1 MFRSTEVRTHRYT
14 RNKKNTEVKDMSN
27 AIIGFFPSV
36 GPWEI
41 VAILAVAL
49 LMFGGKKLP
58 ELARGLGK
66 GLRQFKE
73 EVHAVKSDVS
83 DAVDDDGVDYSE
95 TSSTDDSGDTEVSDA
110 SEDAG
115 DVDEDKGPDT
125 A

>member
-1 MFRSTEVRTHRYT
+1 MT
-14 RNKKNTEVKDMSN
+14 N
-27 AIIGFFPSV
+27 AIIAFFPSV

-49 LMFGGKKLP
+49 LLFGGKKLP

-83 DAVDDDGVDYSE
+83 DAMDDDSTDYSE
-95 TSSTDDSGDTEVSDA
+95 TSSTDDSDDTEVSDA
-110 SEDAG
+110 SN
-115 DVDEDKGPDT
+115 DVDEDKGPDVDPK

>member
-1 MFRSTEVRTHRYT
+1 
-14 RNKKNTEVKDMSN
+14 MSN

-73 EVHAVKSDVS
+73 EVSAVKSNVS
-83 DAVDDDGVDYSE
+83 DAIDDDSTDYSE
-95 TSSTDDSGDTEVSDA
+95 TSSTDDSGDTKEVSDA
-110 SEDAG
+110 SDS
-115 DVDEDKGPDT
+115 VDESKGPDT

>member
-1 MFRSTEVRTHRYT
+1 
-14 RNKKNTEVKDMSN
+14 MSN
-27 AIIGFFPSV
+27 VIIGFFPSV

-49 LMFGGKKLP
+49 LLFGGKKLP

-73 EVHAVKSDVS
+73 EVHAVKSEVS
-83 DAVDDDGVDYSE
+83 DAIDDDSEDYSE
-95 TSSTDDSGDTEVSDA
+95 TSSSKVSDA
-110 SEDAG
+110 SDDVD
-115 DVDEDKGPDT
+115 DVDEDKGPDVEPT

>member
-1 MFRSTEVRTHRYT
+1 
-14 RNKKNTEVKDMSN
+14 MSN

-49 LMFGGKKLP
+49 LLFGGKKLP

-83 DAVDDDGVDYSE
+83 DAMDEDDSTDYSE
-95 TSSTDDSGDTEVSDA
+95 PSAVADSGDPEVSDA
-110 SEDAG
+110 SDDAEG
-115 DVDEDKGPDT
+115 VDEDKGPDT

>member
-1 MFRSTEVRTHRYT
+1 
-14 RNKKNTEVKDMSN
+14 MSN

-49 LMFGGKKLP
+49 LLFGGKKLP

-73 EVHAVKSDVS
+73 EVHAVKSNVS
-83 DAVDDDGVDYSE
+83 DAVDDDSTDYSE
-95 TSSTDDSGDTEVSDA
+95 TSAVDDSDDSKISDA
-110 SEDAG
+110 SD
-115 DVDEDKGPDT
+115 DVDEDKGPDVDPK

>member
-1 MFRSTEVRTHRYT
+1 
-14 RNKKNTEVKDMSN
+14 MSN
-27 AIIGFFPSV
+27 AIIGFLPSV

-73 EVHAVKSDVS
+73 EVHAVKSDVNEAIDS
-83 DAVDDDGVDYSE
+83 EPDYSE
-95 TSSTDDSGDTEVSDA
+95 SSSIDDSGDAEVSHA
-110 SEDAG
+110 SDDNDIHE
-115 DVDEDKGPDT
+115 EKGPDVEPK

>member
-1 MFRSTEVRTHRYT
+1 
-14 RNKKNTEVKDMSN
+14 MSN
-27 AIIGFFPSV
+27 VIIGFFPSV

-41 VAILAVAL
+41 IAILAVAL
-49 LMFGGKKLP
+49 LLFGGKKLP

-83 DAVDDDGVDYSE
+83 DSMDDEPADYSE
-95 TSSTDDSGDTEVSDA
+95 TSSTDDSDDSEVSDA
-110 SEDAG
+110 SDDVD
-115 DVDEDKGPDT
+115 DVDESKGPDT

>member
-1 MFRSTEVRTHRYT
+1 
-14 RNKKNTEVKDMSN
+14 MSN

-83 DAVDDDGVDYSE
+83 DAVDSEPDYSE
-95 TSSTDDSGDTEVSDA
+95 TSSVDDSGDAEVAHDSDD
-110 SEDAG
+110 SDE
-115 DVDEDKGPDT
+115 VDEEKGPDVGS

>member
-1 MFRSTEVRTHRYT
+1 
-14 RNKKNTEVKDMSN
+14 MSN

-73 EVHAVKSDVS
+73 EVHSVKSDVS
-83 DAVDDDGVDYSE
+83 DAIDDDSTDYSE
-95 TSSTDDSGDTEVSDA
+95 TSSTDDSGDSEVSDA
-110 SEDAG
+110 SDG
-115 DVDEDKGPDT
+115 VDEDKGPDVDPK

>member
-1 MFRSTEVRTHRYT
+1 MT
-14 RNKKNTEVKDMSN
+14 N

-41 VAILAVAL
+41 VAIMAVAL

-73 EVHAVKSDVS
+73 EVHSVKSDVS
-83 DAVDDDGVDYSE
+83 DSIDSEPDYSE
-95 TSSTDDSGDTEVSDA
+95 PASSTDDSGDKEVAATDTKT
-110 SEDAG
+110 
-115 DVDEDKGPDT
+115 DEDKGPDK

>member
-1 MFRSTEVRTHRYT
+1 MT
-14 RNKKNTEVKDMSN
+14 N

-73 EVHAVKSDVS
+73 EVHSVKTDVS
-83 DAVDDDGVDYSE
+83 DSIDSEPDYSE
-95 TSSTDDSGDTEVSDA
+95 PTPTNNSGDSDEEVAA
-110 SEDAG
+110 SQDDE
-115 DVDEDKGPDT
+115 VDESKGPDT

>member
-1 MFRSTEVRTHRYT
+1 
-14 RNKKNTEVKDMSN
+14 MSN
-27 AIIGFFPSV
+27 AIIGFFPSI

-73 EVHAVKSDVS
+73 EIHAVKSNVS
-83 DAVDDDGVDYSE
+83 DAVDSEPDYSE
-95 TSSTDDSGDTEVSDA
+95 TSSTDDSGDSEVADSSDDA
-110 SEDAG
+110 DEDKEG
-115 DVDEDKGPDT
+115 EDDKGPDT

>member
-1 MFRSTEVRTHRYT
+1 MT
-14 RNKKNTEVKDMSN
+14 N

-73 EVHAVKSDVS
+73 EVHSVKSDVS
-83 DAVDDDGVDYSE
+83 DAIDDEPDYSE
-95 TSSTDDSGDTEVSDA
+95 PASTDDSGDKEVADSSD
-110 SEDAG
+110 DAG
-115 DVDEDKGPDT
+115 VDEDKGPDT

>member
-1 MFRSTEVRTHRYT
+1 
-14 RNKKNTEVKDMSN
+14 MSN
-27 AIIGFFPSV
+27 AIIGFLPSV
-36 GPWEI
+36 GAWEI

-73 EVHAVKSDVS
+73 EVHSVKSDVS
-83 DAVDDDGVDYSE
+83 DAIDEEPSYSE
-95 TSSTDDSGDTEVSDA
+95 PDPVDNSGDKEVA
-110 SEDAG
+110 AA
-115 DVDEDKGPDT
+115 DEEIDEEKGPDVEPK

>member
-1 MFRSTEVRTHRYT
+1 
-14 RNKKNTEVKDMSN
+14 MSN

-49 LMFGGKKLP
+49 LLFGGKKLP

-73 EVHAVKSDVS
+73 EVHAVKSDVADAANDDS
-83 DAVDDDGVDYSE
+83 DVDYSE
-95 TSSTDDSGDTEVSDA
+95 TSAADDSDDTEVSDA
-110 SEDAG
+110 SD
-115 DVDEDKGPDT
+115 DVDEDKGPDVDPK

>member
-1 MFRSTEVRTHRYT
+1 VFRLTEYRTHPYAE
-14 RNKKNTEVKDMSN
+14 NTNYKEVKDMTN
-27 AIIGFFPSV
+27 AIIAFFPSV

-58 ELARGLGK
+58 ELAKGLGK

-73 EVHAVKSDVS
+73 EVSSVKSDVT
-83 DAVDDDGVDYSE
+83 DAIDSEPDYSE
-95 TSSTDDSGDTEVSDA
+95 PTSTDDSGDKEVADA
-110 SEDAG
+110 SGDADTKG
-115 DVDEDKGPDT
+115 DKGPDT

>member
-1 MFRSTEVRTHRYT
+1 
-14 RNKKNTEVKDMSN
+14 MSN

-73 EVHAVKSDVS
+73 EVHAVKSDVT
-83 DAVDDDGVDYSE
+83 DAVDDDSTDYSE
-95 TSSTDDSGDTEVSDA
+95 TSSADGSDDTEVSDA
-110 SEDAG
+110 SA
-115 DVDEDKGPDT
+115 DVDKDKGPDVDPK

>member
-1 MFRSTEVRTHRYT
+1 MT
-14 RNKKNTEVKDMSN
+14 N

-73 EVHAVKSDVS
+73 EVHSVKSDVS
-83 DAVDDDGVDYSE
+83 DSIDSEPDYTE
-95 TSSTDDSGDTEVSDA
+95 PASSTDDSGEVADSSSDTA
-110 SEDAG
+110 T
-115 DVDEDKGPDT
+115 DEDKGPDK

>member
-1 MFRSTEVRTHRYT
+1 
-14 RNKKNTEVKDMSN
+14 MSN

-49 LMFGGKKLP
+49 LLFGGKKLP

-83 DAVDDDGVDYSE
+83 DAVDDDSTDYSE
-95 TSSTDDSGDTEVSDA
+95 TSAVDDSDGSKISDA
-110 SEDAG
+110 SD
-115 DVDEDKGPDT
+115 DVDEDKGPDVDPK

>member
-1 MFRSTEVRTHRYT
+1 
-14 RNKKNTEVKDMSN
+14 MSN
-27 AIIGFFPSV
+27 AIISFFPSV

-83 DAVDDDGVDYSE
+83 DAVDDDGADYSE
-95 TSSTDDSGDTEVSDA
+95 TSSTDDSDETEVADTSDKA
-110 SEDAG
+110 
-115 DVDEDKGPDT
+115 DESKGPDT